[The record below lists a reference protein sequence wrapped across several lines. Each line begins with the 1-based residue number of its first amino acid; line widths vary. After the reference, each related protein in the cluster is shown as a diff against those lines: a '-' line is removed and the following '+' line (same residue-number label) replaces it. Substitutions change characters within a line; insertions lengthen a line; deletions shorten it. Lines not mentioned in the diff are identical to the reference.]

1 MTVRQ
6 IAELAK
12 VSPATVSL
20 VLNNKPG
27 VSAQRRREIQKLL
40 EDNGFTIKSR
50 AAKPAP
56 LKQLYIV
63 KCRILNE
70 KDEFSIGLID
80 SIEEYANK
88 AGYTVSILNIDKN
101 TYEQKLSLLDYSLI
115 CGIIFF
121 ASEMPEDCLNY
132 TLRTPV
138 PTVYVDVFSDYH
150 AINTV
155 NADQRLI
162 STIAAQHLFNLGHR
176 KIGYLKSS
184 PERGY
189 LDQRFCY
196 FKAALTRLGA
206 ELMPDCIFNINLLAD
221 NLDELMPDCI
231 FNINL
236 LADNLDELILE
247 AFRNIKDFPTAVFAE
262 SDVIAA
268 SCIQVLTNMGFSI
281 PEDISV
287 MAVDNTKIC
296 TITTPKLT
304 SIDVNTHELGRLAFE
319 RIAQLIEDP
328 GRPVLHSYVTPF
340 LARRGS
346 TANAKTGP
354 S

>member
-101 TYEQKLSLLDYSLI
+101 TYEQKLSLLDYSMI

-221 NLDELMPDCI
+221 NLDEL
-231 FNINL
+231 
-236 LADNLDELILE
+236 ILE
-247 AFRNIKDFPTAVFAE
+247 AFRNIKDFPMAVFAE

>member
-63 KCRILNE
+63 KFRILNE

-221 NLDELMPDCI
+221 NLDEL
-231 FNINL
+231 
-236 LADNLDELILE
+236 ILE
-247 AFRNIKDFPTAVFAE
+247 AFQNIKDFPTAVFAE

-268 SCIQVLTNMGFSI
+268 SCIHVLTNMGFSI